1 MNLALYGRSGS
12 GKSFVA
18 SILENQFGYSKVS
31 TGDLCRS
38 VSRIVFGNEDKG
50 NLNRISEK
58 LREIDENIWIEAALR
73 RVSGQGPVVFD
84 SIRYLSDHLCLT
96 RLGYKTVR
104 IVSESRLS
112 RRRLKE
118 RGQTISEED
127 FSHRSEWEVDKCSFH
142 ATITNGGVSAEQL
155 TRQIESIISH
165 DSGI

>member
-1 MNLALYGRSGS
+1 VNLALYGRSGS

-18 SILENQFGYSKVS
+18 SILEKRFGYIRVS

-38 VSRIVFGNEDKG
+38 VSRIMFGDEDKG

-58 LREIDENIWIEAALR
+58 LREIDENIWIDAALR
-73 RVSGQGPVVFD
+73 QVSGQSPVVFD
-84 SIRYLSDHLCLT
+84 SIRYISDHLCLT
-96 RLGYKTVR
+96 DLKFKTVR

-112 RRRLKE
+112 RRRLEE
-118 RGQTISEED
+118 RGQVISEED
-127 FSHRSEWEVDKCSFH
+127 FRHRSEWEVDKCSFH
-142 ATITNGGVSAEQL
+142 ATIMNDGVSAEQL